1 VGVGEI
7 VITLTGGNFRRADG
21 TALAFGSI
29 VFQLNLDSIIVTAPG
44 GQILATMESA
54 FQLDANGNILPNAPA
69 TTAQIWSNAE
79 LSPQLNSTHLA
90 TIYYVTIYD
99 ANGAR
104 VTADAPMRWQFPN
117 LLGDTV
123 NLGTMTPCKVEP

>member
-1 VGVGEI
+1 
-7 VITLTGGNFRRADG
+7 VITITGGGFQNESGRP
-21 TALAFGSI
+21 LAFGSI
-29 VFQLNLDSIIVTAPG
+29 VFALNLDSIIVAAPG
-44 GQILATMESA
+44 GQVLATMESV
-54 FQLDANGNILPNAPA
+54 FQLDGNGNILPNAPA

-90 TIYYVTIYD
+90 TIYYVTLYD

>member
-1 VGVGEI
+1 VGGVGEI

-21 TALAFGSI
+21 TPLAFGSI
-29 VFQLNLDSIIVTAPG
+29 VFALNLDSIIVTAPG
-44 GQILATMESA
+44 GQVLATMESA
-54 FQLDANGNILPNAPA
+54 FQLDGNGNILPNAPA
-69 TTAQIWSNAE
+69 TTVQIWSNTE

-90 TIYYVTIYD
+90 TIYYVTLYD

-104 VTADAPMRWQFPN
+104 LTAPLRWQFPN
-117 LLGDTV
+117 LSGDTV